1 VSRNRKPA
9 AVVPTTIGRERVKMA
24 KYIKQ
29 HNNDPDNEPLYD
41 DLDYWADECDV
52 HTVCTE
58 KLDPHVVVMKPSKD
72 WA

>member
-29 HNNDPDNEPLYD
+29 QQ
-41 DLDYWADECDV
+41 
-52 HTVCTE
+52 
-58 KLDPHVVVMKPSKD
+58 
-72 WA
+72 